1 MLAAKLF
8 RITSPTRID
17 AGKAEELI
25 GLSTGLWLCGGGLWI
40 LGAFSGNNK
49 KFFVM
54 CKTRV

>member
-25 GLSTGLWLCGGGLWI
+25 GLSTGLWLCGE
-40 LGAFSGNNK
+40 ACEYSE
-49 KFFVM
+49 
-54 CKTRV
+54 TS